1 MGLKALLNDTH
12 RLTPIIKDWSDT
24 CIRVRSFIIFPADSD
39 EVPIAARRHYSNVY
53 WPNAYIGLSRV
64 LVAVPRFIPLDGHWH
79 LEKTKTYVNGAP
91 ELMNLGTGQ
100 NASPSPNAHQRLLTQ
115 SGPSSHSVSQG
126 HQPGGAYPCGMSSLS
141 PWA

>member
-91 ELMNLGTGQ
+91 GEIRTHDLRLRRATLYPAELR
-100 NASPSPNAHQRLLTQ
+100 AHVMT
-115 SGPSSHSVSQG
+115 
-126 HQPGGAYPCGMSSLS
+126 
-141 PWA
+141 